1 MAAFLLDIGR
11 RHVDGDS
18 LGRQRQA
25 KRLERRADALPAF
38 AHRFVRQSHYVEG
51 DDTAGKLD
59 LNVDIQDFNALEGH
73 RIHPRNQ
80 RDASRFMAHALVC

>member
-1 MAAFLLDIGR
+1 MLTVMRLAGSDEP
-11 RHVDGDS
+11 
-18 LGRQRQA
+18 
-25 KRLERRADALPAF
+25 KRLKRGADALAAF
-38 AHRFVRQSHYVEG
+38 AHRLVGQSHHVEG

-59 LNVDIQDFNALEGH
+59 LNVDIQDFDALEGH